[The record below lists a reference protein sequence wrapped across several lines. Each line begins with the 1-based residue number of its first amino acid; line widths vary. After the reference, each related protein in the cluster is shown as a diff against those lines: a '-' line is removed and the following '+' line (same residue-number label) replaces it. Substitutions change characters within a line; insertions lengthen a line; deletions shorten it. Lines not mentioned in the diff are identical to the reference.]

1 MVKAAKI
8 SSKKKK
14 PNLSSSTALKKTK
27 IKAEKKLNPFEIRF
41 TKAKYNVINRPVQSE
56 AGKPGITR
64 AIGIKKRKE
73 TLLQEYKL
81 KNKSNV
87 FIDKRIGEKVD
98 SYYLSDEFGYQS
110 NL

>member
-1 MVKAAKI
+1 MTKSSLA
-8 SSKKKK
+8 SKKKK
-14 PNLSSSTALKKTK
+14 SNLSNSTSLKKK
-27 IKAEKKLNPFEIRF
+27 MKAEKKLNPFEIRF
-41 TKAKYNVINRPVQSE
+41 TKSKHNVINRPVQAE

-87 FIDKRIGEKVD
+87 FLDKRIGEKV
-98 SYYLSDEFGYQS
+98 SYLHSVMKTC
-110 NL
+110 